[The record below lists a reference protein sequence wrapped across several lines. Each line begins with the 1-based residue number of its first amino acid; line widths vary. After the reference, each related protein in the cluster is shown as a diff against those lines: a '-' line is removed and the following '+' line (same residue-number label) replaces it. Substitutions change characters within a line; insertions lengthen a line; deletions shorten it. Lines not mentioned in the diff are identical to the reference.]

1 MRRREFIS
9 LLAVATAAL
18 PRIVRAQQAT
28 KIPRIG
34 VLSPSRSED
43 SNPNRVLLNAFVAG
57 LRELGYV
64 EGQNITIDRKLADS
78 NADRLR
84 EAAAELVKHNVD
96 VIVSVETLVTI
107 DKGVAAARRFSFV
120 LGDD

>member
-9 LLAVATAAL
+9 LLAVATVAL

-34 VLSPSRSED
+34 VLSPSRSD
-43 SNPNRVLLNAFVAG
+43 DASPNRVVLKAFVAW

-64 EGQNITIDRKLADS
+64 EGQTLP
-78 NADRLR
+78 L
-84 EAAAELVKHNVD
+84 
-96 VIVSVETLVTI
+96 IVSLQTRMPINFAKPL
-107 DKGVAAARRFSFV
+107 
-120 LGDD
+120 LNW